1 MSQEILSKFAQLQ
14 TENRNQKQELKRY
27 SQMLLARDEEITKLK
42 KQIDDYQLGEKMV
55 AKNQSYLEAKVQKDI
70 DQVKQNQKLQQ
81 RKDNE
86 TKTTN
91 RRKKVKADLRK
102 DVKECLMKAK
112 DIPTVDIKGK
122 KYSTVNERHRH
133 LLQYFPEARFNEEIL
148 FHDNERVV
156 VKTELHIGE
165 TIYAVGHAEEHR
177 NANFINKTSALE
189 NCSSSALGRCIAA
202 FGLSGSEYASAEE
215 LVNALNNQGTTK
227 SVSIKDEIKKQTTE
241 TKLTALYSN
250 WKKENDSIEKSFELQ
265 QTNIKKNGGQN
276 VKQW

>member
-1 MSQEILSKFAQLQ
+1 MRGKTMKKAEKVPEEKSKGGFK
-14 TENRNQKQELKRY
+14 E
-27 SQMLLARDEEITKLK
+27 
-42 KQIDDYQLGEKMV
+42 
-55 AKNQSYLEAKVQKDI
+55 
-70 DQVKQNQKLQQ
+70 
-81 RKDNE
+81 
-86 TKTTN
+86 
-91 RRKKVKADLRK
+91 RR
-102 DVKECLMKAK
+102 KECLTSANK
-112 DIPTVDIKGK
+112 IPTVDIKGK

-156 VKTELHIGE
+156 VKTELYISD

-215 LVNALNNQGTTK
+215 LVNALNNQGNNK
-227 SVSIKDEIKKQTTE
+227 QVSINEQIKKQTTE

-250 WKKENDSIEKSFELQ
+250 WKKENDSIEKIFESQ
-265 QTNIKKNGGQN
+265 QKSIQTNGGQN
-276 VKQW
+276 AKQW